1 MNIKLEN
8 ILAIISDEN
17 SYEIKR
23 TDIFI
28 KDGIIF
34 KVGAVGNNFI
44 PEKVIDGKD
53 KLVIPGLINCHTHTY
68 MSVFRNIA
76 DDLAFNDWLF
86 KNIMPREDKLSF
98 EDAYW
103 GAMLACAE
111 MIKSGTTCFLD
122 MHMFKNQ
129 TAEAAIKSGMR
140 AVISRGLSGE
150 SRDEDGAVR
159 RLNEAFEE
167 VEKWEGNDRLS
178 FMLAPHAIYT
188 CGTDY
193 IKYTI
198 GKAKEYGLSLHT
210 HLSETRYEVEEAKKN
225 YGMTPVEYLNSIGF
239 FDVNTV
245 AAHCVHLQEEDFKI
259 LKEKN
264 VNIALNPISNMKLGN
279 GFAPV
284 LKMFES
290 GINICIGTDSAA
302 SNNSLNLFSDMNATA
317 LIHKG
322 TNENAQA
329 IDAFEVFKAATIN
342 GAKALSINAGQIKEG
357 KAADLAI
364 LDLNCPQLRPM
375 NNLMAALSYS
385 ANGSEV
391 ETVIINGEIVMENKK
406 LCFID
411 EAEIYENVEKI
422 SQKIK

>member
-8 ILAIISDEN
+8 ILAVISDEN
-17 SYEIKR
+17 NYEIKK
-23 TDIFI
+23 TNIFI

-34 KVGAVGNNFI
+34 KVGDVCENFI
-44 PEKVIDGKD
+44 PEKIIDGKD
-53 KLVIPGLINCHTHTY
+53 RFVIPGLINCHTHTY

-86 KNIMPREDKLSF
+86 KNIMPREDMLNF

-129 TAEAAIKSGMR
+129 TAEAAVKSGMR

-150 SRDEDGAVR
+150 NRNEDGAVR
-159 RLNEAFEE
+159 RINEAFEE
-167 VEKWEGNDRLS
+167 IEKWEGNDRLS

-193 IKYTI
+193 IKYTVE
-198 GKAKEYGLSLHT
+198 KAKEYNLSLHT

-225 YGMTPVEYLNSIGF
+225 YGMTPVKYLDNLGF
-239 FDVNTV
+239 FEVNTV
-245 AAHCVHLQEEDFKI
+245 AAHCVHLEEDDFKI
-259 LKEKN
+259 FKEKN
-264 VNIALNPISNMKLGN
+264 INAALNPISNMKLGN

-284 LKMFES
+284 LKMLEND
-290 GINICIGTDSAA
+290 INICIGTDSAA

-322 TNENAQA
+322 TNEDAQA
-329 IDAFEVFKAATIN
+329 VNAFEVFKAATIN
-342 GAKALSINAGQIKEG
+342 GAKALCLNTGQIKEG

-364 LDLNCPQLRPM
+364 LNLNCPGLRPT
-375 NNLMAALSYS
+375 NNLMSALSYS

-391 ETVIINGEIVMENKK
+391 ETVIIDGEIVMENRK

-411 EAEIYENVEKI
+411 EAEIYENAEKI
-422 SQKIK
+422 AEKIK